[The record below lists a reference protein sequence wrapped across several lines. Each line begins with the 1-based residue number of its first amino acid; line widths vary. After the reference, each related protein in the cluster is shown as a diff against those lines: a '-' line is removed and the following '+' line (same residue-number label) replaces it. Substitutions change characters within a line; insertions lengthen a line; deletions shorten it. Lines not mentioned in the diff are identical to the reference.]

1 MSGLLCLHVGAA
13 RCALSQVAL
22 LVWRRRHCGRSE
34 MGLAKA
40 LCVANAKQRRCPPTH
55 VHKVSPLKV
64 RGPPHPNR
72 EPTAGRHLHGQLK
85 GGFDLLACGNQ
96 VLPRRA
102 GHALRS
108 RLQAQG
114 GRLSTSSQHVLQR
127 TGIGRLQRDA
137 LRRSA
142 PWRLGSNGVVA
153 LHHDDQNCDCIQY
166 INPPREPLQ
175 QNAVPAQGRVGGARD
190 SLSVI
195 VDQAL
200 RLSGAIGVYA

>member
-1 MSGLLCLHVGAA
+1 
-13 RCALSQVAL
+13 
-22 LVWRRRHCGRSE
+22 

-40 LCVANAKQRRCPPTH
+40 LCVANAKQRSPPTH
-55 VHKVSPLKV
+55 AHKVSPLKV
-64 RGPPHPNR
+64 GGPPHPNR
-72 EPTAGRHLHGQLK
+72 EPTVGRHLFGQLK
-85 GGFDLLACGNQ
+85 GRFDLLTCGNQ
-96 VLPRRA
+96 VLPGCA

-108 RLQAQG
+108 RLEAQG
-114 GRLSTSSQHVLQR
+114 RRLSTSSQHILQR

-175 QNAVPAQGRVGGARD
+175 QSADPAQERVGGARD
-190 SLSVI
+190 AMSEV
-195 VDQAL
+195 VEQAQ